1 MKVNKMVIRFK
12 DKTLLKGESFD
23 FYPNSKTFHLRLLE
37 GDEIEID
44 IENLK
49 AVFWVKSFDGDKEY
63 SYTYDDSI
71 PWGVNKVKVR
81 FADGESMIG
90 YAQHLKCKSHHVY
103 HSDYGFFITPADFK
117 GNNDRVFV
125 LKSATEEIQFLDA

>member
-1 MKVNKMVIRFK
+1 MKVSKMVIRLK
-12 DKTLLKGESFD
+12 DKTLLKGESYD
-23 FYPNSKTFHLRLLE
+23 FFPNSKTFHLHLIE
-37 GDEIEID
+37 GNEIEID
-44 IENLK
+44 IESVK
-49 AVFWVKSFDGDKEY
+49 AVFWVKSFEGNKDY
-63 SYTYDDSI
+63 TYTYDDSI

-90 YAQHLKCKSHHVY
+90 YAQHLHCKSHHVY

-125 LKSATEEIQFLDA
+125 LNSATEEIKFLDA

>member
-23 FYPNSKTFHLRLLE
+23 FYPNNKTFHLRLIE
-37 GDEIEID
+37 GEEIEID

-49 AVFWVKSFDGDKEY
+49 AVFWVKSFDGDKDY

-81 FADGESMIG
+81 FADGESMVG
-90 YAQHLKCKSHHVY
+90 YAQHLQCKSHHVY

-125 LKSATEEIQFLDA
+125 LNSATDEINFLDA